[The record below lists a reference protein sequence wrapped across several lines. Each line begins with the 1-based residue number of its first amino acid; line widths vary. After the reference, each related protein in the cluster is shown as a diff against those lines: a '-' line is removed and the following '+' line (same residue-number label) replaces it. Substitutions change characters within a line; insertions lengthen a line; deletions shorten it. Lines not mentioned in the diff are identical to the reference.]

1 MKWPV
6 YKAPILSPDGNRHD
20 KPQQCFAVLT
30 RQIDGQVYTWFARQ
44 DGQLG
49 GLVPRQT
56 RAGSNNDMLAAP
68 TGDQLGEAEL
78 RVILHRRESPRDEE
92 LARSILGIGDRT
104 TRVLERLETLFLAAL
119 RDESGLEYDA
129 EAQIATLPTAPH
141 QAAEWL
147 FGFYRQTRLS
157 PTNPPMGFSPP
168 VSRFSYSINAD
179 EFGETLHV
187 FACRELLR
195 SYRPPG
201 NETRNK
207 PELAWTRSG
216 GAHDAVRRF
225 DDLLGAGSSAAGN
238 GPGSPRGDINRYL
251 LAPMLV
257 RDPLA
262 GHATIL
268 RGLLSSNHAKI
279 ATAVDGELGTQSP
292 AAQSVGIWI
301 RASTSNP
308 TTNTTAERLNQIVGA
323 IPHHGDGIM
332 LLGDPVAP
340 GALQVAGERPGAL
353 VPLPRALLYRRQQVG
368 RHGPGGVRVH
378 PLDPDLAR
386 CGTVGVAAALPAA
399 GVHVAVLAVLA
410 HPRWL
415 DRQCAH
421 GRADQRDH
429 RRARHKA

>member
-1 MKWPV
+1 
-6 YKAPILSPDGNRHD
+6 
-20 KPQQCFAVLT
+20 
-30 RQIDGQVYTWFARQ
+30 
-44 DGQLG
+44 
-49 GLVPRQT
+49 
-56 RAGSNNDMLAAP
+56 MLAAP

-340 GALQVAGERPGAL
+340 GAPDLSKSIADMRNHRKVIDLRGLSTKASLVAAQGAPAPVLYKSQASAL
-353 VPLPRALLYRRQQVG
+353 VHLYRCHGLYCIVG
-368 RHGPGGVRVH
+368 NKSGGM
-378 PLDPDLAR
+378 DLAAFASIPSIQISPDAVPSASQR
-386 CGTVGVAAALPAA
+386 LYQRLVFTSLCSPFWRILDGSTGNVPTDALTNAITAALDTKHRAAA
-399 GVHVAVLAVLA
+399 
-410 HPRWL
+410 RS
-415 DRQCAH
+415 
-421 GRADQRDH
+421 
-429 RRARHKA
+429 